1 MRATPLPPA
10 RALSAPARGAAPRAA
25 RLRAAAAAALLALAA
40 AGPAVAQNAPAQ
52 PAPQGSPAQ
61 ATSPAPITTLTDPKQ
76 IERMKHLSEELRCLV
91 CQNQSLADS
100 NADLAQDLRLQVEE
114 LITRGLSDR
123 EIKDYLVQ
131 RYGDFVL
138 YKPPV
143 ASYTWALWFGPFVLL
158 GIGALAWWQVQR
170 RSRARAATAGSSV
183 GTPTGSGSGRAE
195 GPAPPADAAIARA
208 RSLLDD

>member
-1 MRATPLPPA
+1 MRAPSSLAGRA
-10 RALSAPARGAAPRAA
+10 RMAP
-25 RLRAAAAAALLALAA
+25 LRACAAAALLALAA
-40 AGPAVAQNAPAQ
+40 GLAPVRAQTAPPQAPPA
-52 PAPQGSPAQ
+52 AQ
-61 ATSPAPITTLTDPKQ
+61 AAAPAPITTLTDPKQ

-100 NADLAQDLRLQVEE
+100 NADLALDLRRQVED
-114 LITRGLSDR
+114 LIVQGRSDR

-158 GIGALAWWQVQR
+158 GIGTLAWWQVQR
-170 RSRARAATAGSSV
+170 RSRARAAFAGSS
-183 GTPTGSGSGRAE
+183 GSSPTGSGAGTA
-195 GPAPPADAAIARA
+195 GGAAPSTDAAIARA
-208 RSLLDD
+208 RNLLDD